1 MRGLKTEV
9 REIMKHL
16 LFLIAASTL
25 AACSLNERDV
35 VILIETNNDLSTR
48 FEGETSVNEVGA
60 DFDLQLVFGDHN
72 KSISCW
78 SNRIMT
84 PAEEEEREW
93 TEFQEEVREE
103 LASRFGVSLRPDLE
117 QADFV
122 EALRA
127 TLELSG
133 FSQHYSGGTSGS
145 RSTRDREAGVKD
157 LFNNQEWRQQTSVYN
172 R

>member
-1 MRGLKTEV
+1 
-9 REIMKHL
+9 MKHL
-16 LFLIAASTL
+16 LFLFAATSL

-35 VILIETNNDLSTR
+35 VILIETNNDLSTSVL
-48 FEGETSVNEVGA
+48 GERAVNEVGRE
-60 DFDLQLVFGDHN
+60 FDLQLVFGDDN

-78 SNRIMT
+78 SNRRM
-84 PAEEEEREW
+84 ALSEEEGQKW
-93 TEFQEEVREE
+93 TEFQAEVQEE

-127 TLELSG
+127 TLELGG

-157 LFNNQEWRQQTSVYN
+157 LFNTQDWRQRSSVYN

>member
-1 MRGLKTEV
+1 
-9 REIMKHL
+9 MKHL
-16 LFLIAASTL
+16 LLIFAASTL

-35 VILIETNNDLSTR
+35 VILIETNNDLSTSVL
-48 FEGETSVNEVGA
+48 GESAVHEVGRE
-60 DFDLQLVFGDHN
+60 FDLQLVFGDRN

-78 SNRIMT
+78 SNRRM
-84 PAEEEEREW
+84 ALSEEEGQEW
-93 TEFQEEVREE
+93 TEFQAEVREE

-133 FSQHYSGGTSGS
+133 FSEHLSGGTNGS
-145 RSTRDREAGVKD
+145 RSTRDREAEIKD
-157 LFNNQEWRQQTSVYN
+157 LFNNQEWLQRTSVYN